1 MHPFS
6 TPWGVEWVKWYRRLE
21 FCCKGCNEK
30 CKCIN
35 DLMLVLCL
43 QSSTLLKTRLS
54 QRHLLVNF
62 NQAVKRRR
70 NNSDKENFQP
80 ATLLRM
86 RPWHKCFLV
95 KFVNCLRTSILLDL
109 FIVFIVYWGAPSLLR
124 LSHLPVIFSF
134 SYATGLLFLLFTSLS
149 FCHGE
154 PIRRRQIGDNF
165 CRPISA
171 KRGNLSK
178 VGKNYPPPP

>member
-70 NNSDKENFQP
+70 NNSDKQNFQP
-80 ATLLRM
+80 PTLLRM

-95 KFVNCLRTSILLDL
+95 NFVNCLRTSILPAACP
-109 FIVFIVYWGAPSLLR
+109 FFPFFTFFSWGASFY
-124 LSHLPVIFSF
+124 LPPNQNRVKNICISF
-134 SYATGLLFLLFTSLS
+134 RYF
-149 FCHGE
+149 
-154 PIRRRQIGDNF
+154 
-165 CRPISA
+165 
-171 KRGNLSK
+171 
-178 VGKNYPPPP
+178 

>member
-1 MHPFS
+1 
-6 TPWGVEWVKWYRRLE
+6 
-21 FCCKGCNEK
+21 
-30 CKCIN
+30 
-35 DLMLVLCL
+35 
-43 QSSTLLKTRLS
+43 
-54 QRHLLVNF
+54 
-62 NQAVKRRR
+62 
-70 NNSDKENFQP
+70 
-80 ATLLRM
+80 M

-95 KFVNCLRTSILLDL
+95 NFVNCLRTSILLDL

-178 VGKNYPPPP
+178 VGKNYPIPPPPLVISRTKQVRNMIFCMGLPSLKYFLKM